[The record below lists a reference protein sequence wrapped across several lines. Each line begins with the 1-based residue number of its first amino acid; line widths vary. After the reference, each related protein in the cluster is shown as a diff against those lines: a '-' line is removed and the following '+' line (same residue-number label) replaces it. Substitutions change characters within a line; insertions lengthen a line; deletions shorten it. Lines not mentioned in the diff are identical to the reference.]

1 MGLSMSQRQL
11 FESVAIDPSI
21 VKNQICCMVLKH
33 KFGLLNGRFIAGIP
47 RDWNNFALQ
56 QINSISDENIKIR
69 LKDVLRSIELAGA
82 LIPENISFDR
92 TKPWIQAAAGESA
105 RRVFNVL
112 LSDEDIEFNPLYTSQ
127 NIDEYIEQSEDRIGY
142 LDVSLLREAKEF
154 IPVLAPFLKKHKK
167 IVLVNRHQWL
177 LSTRKEKDLFET
189 VFQYWASQGGVDFS
203 VIRSS
208 VEKRD
213 DPRPFT
219 SNWNNEKS
227 LLSKYLSGIQYSGIF
242 RFIAVNDEQN
252 RLHHRYLLGN
262 YCGLSMDY
270 GFEMVSKPHP
280 WELMNRA
287 HFLDAK
293 EKFFTGDVL
302 VLYPDYKM
310 FSYAL
315 NGKRISETP

>member
-1 MGLSMSQRQL
+1 VGVSIMQKQL
-11 FESVAIDPSI
+11 FESVAIDPA
-21 VKNQICCMVLKH
+21 VTTNQMLCMVLKH

-56 QINSISDENIKIR
+56 QMNSISDENIKIR
-69 LKDVLRSIELAGA
+69 LKDVLRSLEQSGA
-82 LIPENISFDR
+82 MIPENIPFDR
-92 TKPWIQAAAGESA
+92 AKPWIHAASGESA
-105 RRVFNVL
+105 RKVFNVL
-112 LSDEDIEFNPLYTSQ
+112 VTDENIEFNPSYTSH
-127 NIDEYIEQSEDRIGY
+127 NFDDYIQQSEDRVGY
-142 LDVSLLREAKEF
+142 LDVSSLKEAKDF

-177 LSTRKEKDLFET
+177 LSTRKERELFET
-189 VFQYWASQGGVDFS
+189 VFRHWASLGGIDFT

-208 VEKRD
+208 VEKHD

-219 SNWNNEKS
+219 SNWNNEKD
-227 LLSKYLSGIQYSGIF
+227 LLQKYLTRIQYGGVF
-242 RFIAVNDEQN
+242 RFIAVNDEKN

-270 GFEMVSKPHP
+270 GFEIVSKPHP
-280 WELMNRA
+280 WEIMNRS

-293 EKFFTGDVL
+293 EKFFTGDAL
-302 VLYPDYKM
+302 AIYPEYKI

-315 NGKRISETP
+315 NGRRISDN

>member
-1 MGLSMSQRQL
+1 MGVSMLRKQL
-11 FESVAIDPSI
+11 FEAVAVDPALT
-21 VKNQICCMVLKH
+21 KNQMLSMVLKH
-33 KFGLLNGRFIAGIP
+33 KFGLLNGRFISGIP

-56 QINSISDENIKIR
+56 QINSISDENVKIR
-69 LKDVLRSIELAGA
+69 LKDVLRSLEQAGA
-82 LIPENISFDR
+82 LISENSSFDR
-92 TKPWIQAAAGESA
+92 SKPWIQAAASESS
-105 RRVFNVL
+105 RKVFNVL
-112 LSDEDIEFNPLYTSQ
+112 LSDENIEFNPLYTSQ
-127 NIDEYIEQSEDRIGY
+127 NIDEYIEQSDERVGY
-142 LDVSLLREAKEF
+142 LDVSSLREAKDF

-167 IVLVNRHQWL
+167 VVLVNRHQWL

-189 VFQYWASQGGVDFS
+189 VFQHWASQGGVDFT
-203 VIRSS
+203 VVRSS

-219 SNWNNEKS
+219 SNWNNEKN
-227 LLSKYLSGIQYSGIF
+227 LLSKYLGRIKYSGVF

-262 YCGLSMDY
+262 YCGLSMGY
-270 GFEMVSKPHP
+270 GFEIVSKPHP

-302 VLYPDYKM
+302 VLYPYYKM

>member
-1 MGLSMSQRQL
+1 MQKQL
-11 FESVAIDPSI
+11 FESVAIDPAVI
-21 VKNQICCMVLKH
+21 TNQMFCMVLKH

-56 QINSISDENIKIR
+56 QINSILDENIKIR
-69 LKDVLRSIELAGA
+69 LKDVLRSLEQSGA
-82 LIPENISFDR
+82 MIPENIHFDR
-92 TKPWIQAAAGESA
+92 TKPWIQAASEESA
-105 RRVFNVL
+105 RKVFNVL
-112 LSDEDIEFNPLYTSQ
+112 VTDENIEFNPSYTSH
-127 NIDEYIEQSEDRIGY
+127 NIDDYIEQSEERIGY

-177 LSTRKEKDLFET
+177 LSTRKERDLFET
-189 VFQYWASQGGVDFS
+189 VFQYWASQGGVDFT

-219 SNWNNEKS
+219 LNWNNEKN

-293 EKFFTGDVL
+293 EKFFIGDVL

-315 NGKRISETP
+315 NGKRISEIP